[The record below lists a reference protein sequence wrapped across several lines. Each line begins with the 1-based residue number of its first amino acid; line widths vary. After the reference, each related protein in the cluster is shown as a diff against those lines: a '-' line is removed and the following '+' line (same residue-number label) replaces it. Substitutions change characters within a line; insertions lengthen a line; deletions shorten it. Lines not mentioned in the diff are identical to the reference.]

1 MSSALKKIYQTAA
14 AAAISAPLLMPLG
27 AYAQDAND
35 LPLVPAND
43 ATISTVVDNNA
54 APVAGE
60 NEELFEQSFFEEI
73 GSPIDFDNPWILGV
87 LPPTLLLFMLIMRS
101 VPPRPKEEDFPFI
114 RLLFDLD
121 SDEQEADKM
130 PWWQRAV
137 NYGAVSAIAIAAAGP
152 HLNQAPSFE
161 GEGPVLIAV
170 DNGFASAPDWQM
182 RVEEMTN
189 IIRHAHNQDREII
202 ILPTARPETG
212 GNVGHSG
219 SMQAAAAL
227 DYLHAMEPQSWSI
240 NHGQSTVALEAI
252 EMDLSAAY
260 WLSNGLEGPNTTSF
274 AVELGNRAPL
284 TVIENSEQHPVLLM
298 MEPQFENGD
307 YRITVKRSE
316 IEEAQ
321 TLSISAYN
329 ESHVLI
335 TRQDLVFEEGASEAS
350 IVFESDSASANGIR
364 LNDVFRFA
372 IDREQGAGTT
382 ALVDEKWKP
391 RSVGLVVQ
399 NQFDV
404 QSLLGEAR
412 FINAALG
419 PHVDLYQGGIEALID
434 SGDVSVLVIPDA
446 VTIND
451 ISRAKLEAW
460 VESGGTLLRFAGPNM
475 ARAEHKNDPLLPVD
489 LRRGTRSLNEGV
501 AAARDIGHIENFAEN
516 SPFVGVEIDE
526 NINIERQIL
535 AQPGPDTDSKIWA
548 SLADGTPLV
557 SADSLGQGKVVLV
570 HTSANTRWGD
580 LSLSPMFIDLML
592 GVVQQSNSVQD
603 TSDYQLPMMPP
614 ISVLDGFGD
623 LEAPITTVEP
633 ISQSVVDVQDMGPL
647 HPPGFYGNTVTRY
660 AYNIS
665 DTITD
670 LQGLGDL
677 PETTARQTYAQSVD
691 KKDLTH
697 PLWAGGLGLLFISS
711 MILFA
716 QQGHFD
722 RKGSARRRHNN
733 AMRRDNEDFTPS
745 EPGM

>member
-1 MSSALKKIYQTAA
+1 MSSALKKIYKTAA

-27 AYAQDAND
+27 ALAQDASD
-35 LPLVPAND
+35 PSFAPAND
-43 ATISTVVDNNA
+43 TNITTMVDDNA
-54 APVAGE
+54 APVSGD

-73 GSPIDFDNPWILGV
+73 GSPIDFSNPWMLGV
-87 LPPTLLLFMLIMRS
+87 LPPALLMFMLIMRS

-114 RLLFDLD
+114 RLLFELE

-170 DNGFASAPDWQM
+170 DNGYASAPDWQM

-189 IIRHAHNQDREII
+189 IIRHAHNQDRNIV
-202 ILPTARPETG
+202 ILPTASPETG
-212 GNVGHSG
+212 QGITLSAP
-219 SMQAAAAL
+219 MDAAAAL
-227 DYLHAMEPQSWSI
+227 DYLHALEPQSWSV
-240 NHGQSTVALEAI
+240 NHEESMQVIGEFQGQFSG
-252 EMDLSAAY
+252 AY
-260 WLSNGLEGPNTTSF
+260 WLSNGLESVGTTEF
-274 AVELGNRAPL
+274 AVGLGERGPL
-284 TVIENSEQHPVLLM
+284 TVIENSEQNPVHLM
-298 MEPQFENGD
+298 MEPEFENGD

-316 IEEAQ
+316 IEVAQ
-321 TLSISAYN
+321 NLRISAYN
-329 ESHVLI
+329 ESQVLI
-335 TRQDLVFEEGASEAS
+335 TSLDLVFEEGQNEAS
-350 IVFESDSASANGIR
+350 VVFEADAESKNGIR
-364 LNDVFRFA
+364 LNEVFRFA
-372 IDREQGAGTT
+372 IDQEQGAGATV
-382 ALVDEKWKP
+382 LVDEKWKP

-404 QSLLGEAR
+404 QSLLGESR

-419 PHVDLYQGGIEALID
+419 PHVDLHQGGIEALID

-451 ISRAKLEAW
+451 ISRTKLEAW

-475 ARAEHKNDPLLPVD
+475 ARDEHINDPLLPVD

-501 AAARDIGHIENFAEN
+501 AAARDIGRVERFTEN
-516 SPFVGVEIDE
+516 SPFVGVEIDS

-535 AQPGPDTDSKIWA
+535 AQPGPDTDARIWA

-603 TSDYQLPMMPP
+603 TSDYQLPIMPP
-614 ISVLDGFGD
+614 ISVLDGFGG
-623 LEAPITTVEP
+623 LEAPITTIKP
-633 ISQSVVDVQDMGPL
+633 ISQSVVDAQDMGPL

-697 PLWAGGLGLLFISS
+697 PLWAGGLGLLILSS
-711 MILFA
+711 MILFG

-722 RKGSARRRHNN
+722 RKGTARRRHNN
-733 AMRRDNEDFTPS
+733 DVRKDSEKFTPDGP
-745 EPGM
+745 EI